1 MPAIYVKLVASM
13 IIWGG
18 TWVSGR
24 IVAGAME
31 PFSAA
36 FLRFLTASV
45 FLFLMTMRVDK
56 RPPIPRREH
65 MLHALLLGL
74 TGVFA
79 YNAFFFSG
87 LRSVPAGK
95 AALIIASTPAVMA
108 VFSGLFLKERLCRWH
123 AVGIPLSLS
132 GVFVIISRGDPL
144 ALLEGGLG
152 HGELYIFGCV
162 AAWSAYSL
170 LGKRAMA
177 AMSPLTAVTWSCIIG
192 CLLLLPPALAE
203 GLAHTV
209 WSVSPV
215 VWGNLLFLG
224 VMATGLS
231 FAWYY
236 EGIRAIG
243 ASRAGVFINLVPLAA
258 IGLGVLVLGES
269 VTWTLAAGGAMVI
282 GGVWLTNRRPKPVR
296 TSAGAAQ
303 PERTAR

>member
-1 MPAIYVKLVASM
+1 MPAIYVKLIASM
-13 IIWGG
+13 AIWGG

-24 IVAGAME
+24 IIAGAME

-36 FLRFLTASV
+36 FLRFLTASI
-45 FLFLMTMRVDK
+45 FLFFMTMRVDK
-56 RPPIPRREH
+56 RPPTLRREH
-65 MLHALLLGL
+65 VLHALLLGL

-108 VFSGLFLKERLCRWH
+108 ILSSLFLKERLGRWQ
-123 AVGIPLSLS
+123 ALGIPLSLG

-192 CLLLLPPALAE
+192 CALLLPAALAE
-203 GLAHTV
+203 GLAETI
-209 WSVSPV
+209 WSIGPV

-224 VMATGLS
+224 IMATGLS

-236 EGIRAIG
+236 EGIKAIG
-243 ASRAGVFINLVPLAA
+243 ASRAGVFINLVPVAA
-258 IGLGVLVLGES
+258 IALGVLVLGES
-269 VTWTLAAGGAMVI
+269 VTWTLAVGGTMVI
-282 GGVWLTNRRPKPVR
+282 GGVWLTNRRPQPAR
-296 TSAGAAQ
+296 AHAGSAA
-303 PERTAR
+303 

>member
-13 IIWGG
+13 AIWGG

-36 FLRFLTASV
+36 FLRFLVASIFLV
-45 FLFLMTMRVDK
+45 FMTMREEK
-56 RPPIPRREH
+56 RLPILRREH

-108 VFSGLFLKERLCRWH
+108 IFSGLFLKERLGRWH

-132 GVFVIISRGDPL
+132 GVLLIISRGDPL

-152 HGELYIFGCV
+152 RGELYIFGCV

-170 LGKRAMA
+170 LGKRAMVI
-177 AMSPLTAVTWSCIIG
+177 MSPLTAVTWSCIIG
-192 CLLLLPPALAE
+192 CILLLPAALAE
-203 GLAHTV
+203 GLAGTV
-209 WSVSPV
+209 RSIGPV

-236 EGIRAIG
+236 EGIKAIG
-243 ASRAGVFINLVPLAA
+243 ASRAGVFINLVPVAA

-282 GGVWLTNRRPKPVR
+282 CGVWLTNRRPQPAR
-296 TSAGAAQ
+296 APADNAA
-303 PERTAR
+303 

>member
-1 MPAIYVKLVASM
+1 MPAVYVKLVASM
-13 IIWGG
+13 AIWGG

-36 FLRFLTASV
+36 FLRFLVASIFLV
-45 FLFLMTMRVDK
+45 FMTMREEK
-56 RPPIPRREH
+56 RLPILRREH

-87 LRSVPAGK
+87 LRNVPAGK

-108 VFSGLFLKERLCRWH
+108 IFSGLFLKERLGRWH

-132 GVFVIISRGDPL
+132 GVLLIISRGDPL

-152 HGELYIFGCV
+152 RGELYIFGCV

-170 LGKRAMA
+170 LGKRAMVI
-177 AMSPLTAVTWSCIIG
+177 MSPLTAVTWSCIFG
-192 CLLLLPPALAE
+192 CILLLPAALAE
-203 GLAHTV
+203 GLAGTV
-209 WSVSPV
+209 RSIDPV

-236 EGIRAIG
+236 EGIKAIG
-243 ASRAGVFINLVPLAA
+243 ASRAGVFINLVPVAA

-282 GGVWLTNRRPKPVR
+282 CGVWLTNRRP
-296 TSAGAAQ
+296 Q
-303 PERTAR
+303 PARAPADNTA